1 MRKYNLIPPFN
12 FPEVKFP
19 IKPLKISSRQDTP
32 IEKYMSIYAAHLY
45 DSVILYAKVRSQ
57 EGYLTS
63 PRSALK
69 LGNPLSIFL
78 HNKNSF
84 SIIGSVSAA
93 DGHLGHLKTENI
105 PRQQCVTLQ
114 ALDQIIKEAASLG
127 EDMSVR
133 ELARDGTRITK
144 TIIGMGGYQSVSGNY
159 IRIDSSGDSEGNF
172 TAYALKRHN
181 FTQIS
186 KFTGK
191 TFTCSHYL
199 MPVGEFHWHQDH
211 FNATSNHSGTSSTKD
226 LPEYSFNKR
235 IDWPKG
241 FKPLDEPVCG
251 YQEEKCQGGKGMTE
265 ITAGVLGGL
274 LVFALILTLSVY
286 RKWKIEQEIEGLL
299 WKINPESLQGHREG
313 LHSCASRQSLGSMIS
328 GKVRLLLSSH

>member
-1 MRKYNLIPPFN
+1 MK
-12 FPEVKFP
+12 
-19 IKPLKISSRQDTP
+19 T
-32 IEKYMSIYAAHLY
+32 
-45 DSVILYAKVRSQ
+45 
-57 EGYLTS
+57 
-63 PRSALK
+63 
-69 LGNPLSIFL
+69 
-78 HNKNSF
+78 
-84 SIIGSVSAA
+84 VS
-93 DGHLGHLKTENI
+93 
-105 PRQQCVTLQ
+105 Q
-114 ALDQIIKEAASLG
+114 ALDQIIKEVEALG
-127 EDMSVR
+127 EKANMSL
-133 ELARDGTRITK
+133 LARNGTRITK

-159 IRIDSSGDSEGNF
+159 IRIDASGDSEGNF
-172 TAYALKRHN
+172 TAYALKKHN

-186 KFTGK
+186 KFTGR

-211 FNATSNHSGTSSTKD
+211 FNASSNHSLLGGTKA

-235 IDWPKG
+235 IDSPKG

-328 GKVRLLLSSH
+328 GKLVVSIASPSIASPSSASLLYNRSQSLLFSLTRNINI

>member
-1 MRKYNLIPPFN
+1 METIR
-12 FPEVKFP
+12 
-19 IKPLKISSRQDTP
+19 PL
-32 IEKYMSIYAAHLY
+32 
-45 DSVILYAKVRSQ
+45 
-57 EGYLTS
+57 
-63 PRSALK
+63 
-69 LGNPLSIFL
+69 
-78 HNKNSF
+78 NKT
-84 SIIGSVSAA
+84 VW
-93 DGHLGHLKTENI
+93 
-105 PRQQCVTLQ
+105 Q
-114 ALDQIIKEAASLG
+114 ALDQIIKEVETQGG
-127 EDMSVR
+127 EANLR
-133 ELARDGTRITK
+133 LLARDGRRITK

-172 TAYALKRHN
+172 TAYALKKHD

-186 KFTGK
+186 KFTGR

-211 FNATSNHSGTSSTKD
+211 FNSSSNQSVLGGTKA

-328 GKVRLLLSSH
+328 GNVLLPPTLPAPAILEILLLL